1 MSILEKMGMALD
13 SRDEAGLNDCLHD
26 DCKFTLHA
34 AGKFC
39 PNLKLSVGG

>member
-13 SRDEAGLNDCLHD
+13 SRDEAGLMTVYTMIANLRCMLP
-26 DCKFTLHA
+26 
-34 AGKFC
+34 GKFC